1 MPAHT
6 CTYFIKVFKY
16 LEDPARNQSI
26 SEVSVS
32 SVDTLVMDVAS
43 PTPGDLPAD
52 DEVLSTSNPWDCKET
67 IVTCNPDQNS
77 GDNLIQ
83 FEGDSNVEDDV
94 KVDVE
99 MDSLQKPL
107 EDAHLSVQI
116 SSPVSLASSDDE
128 DRSVTESYA
137 KKLLSTSPEGL
148 EWSTAVSLTP
158 KGSDTEEDSTTVNRT
173 QPSPSN
179 ISPVPINSNLTVA
192 PSGTKESSSPPSWWS
207 TAMQETDE
215 LASIDEMDG
224 DKLPVDSQSVV
235 NNTSNPTGDVAA
247 LNLAGIVNK
256 PLVDDIVMPQFSEQF
271 TLQAPL
277 SPEVD
282 TSSPSA
288 YLLQSGKMIR
298 EALELE
304 RRRHYSKAF
313 EILKAGVGLLLR
325 GVQSMNKTNV
335 AHLLIHFIITVDGD
349 PVRREAVRKKI
360 SGYLRHAEKLYKQH
374 VATKVC
380 YLCIFITCTLYYC
393 RNHHSLITSVIL
405 M

>member
-1 MPAHT
+1 
-6 CTYFIKVFKY
+6 
-16 LEDPARNQSI
+16 
-26 SEVSVS
+26 
-32 SVDTLVMDVAS
+32 MDVAG
-43 PTPGDLPAD
+43 PTQGDIPAD

-67 IVTCNPDQNS
+67 VVTCNPDHES

-107 EDAHLSVQI
+107 EDSHLNVQI

-158 KGSDTEEDSTTVNRT
+158 KGSDTEEDSSIVNQT

-179 ISPVPINSNLTVA
+179 TIPVPINSNLTVA
-192 PSGTKESSSPPSWWS
+192 PSDTKESSSPPSWWN

-215 LASIDEMDG
+215 LACIDEMDNN
-224 DKLPVDSQSVV
+224 KPPADSQPVV
-235 NNTSNPTGDVAA
+235 DNTTNLTGDVAD
-247 LNLAGIVNK
+247 LSLAGIVNK
-256 PLVDDIVMPQFSEQF
+256 PPVDDIVMPQFSEQF
-271 TLQAPL
+271 SLQAPL

-325 GVQSMNKTNV
+325 GVQSMY
-335 AHLLIHFIITVDGD
+335 
-349 PVRREAVRKKI
+349 KI
-360 SGYLRHAEKLYKQH
+360 NA
-374 VATKVC
+374 
-380 YLCIFITCTLYYC
+380 
-393 RNHHSLITSVIL
+393 SLPY
-405 M
+405 